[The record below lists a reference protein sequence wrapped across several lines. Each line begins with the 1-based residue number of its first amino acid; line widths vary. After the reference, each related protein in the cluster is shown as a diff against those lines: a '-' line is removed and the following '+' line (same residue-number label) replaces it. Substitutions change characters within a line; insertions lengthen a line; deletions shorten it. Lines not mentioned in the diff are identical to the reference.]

1 MESQK
6 FSEDTS
12 VQNNCQEGNL
22 TSANNTKNKRDLL
35 LRFCK
40 SSFLLLIP
48 HDIYSY
54 LPSNTKGGYAEV
66 RKNSFQS
73 PYNVEALPVQNGFIS
88 ANSEPANRRQSR
100 DP

>member
-22 TSANNTKNKRDLL
+22 TSTNNTKNKRSCSYAFVRATSYFLALMIFILTSLL
-35 LRFCK
+35 L
-40 SSFLLLIP
+40 
-48 HDIYSY
+48 
-54 LPSNTKGGYAEV
+54 KGGYAEESE
-66 RKNSFQS
+66 NSFQS
-73 PYNVEALPVQNGFIS
+73 PYNVEALTVQNGFIS
-88 ANSEPANRRQSR
+88 ANSEPANRRQSW